1 MASAAIMDSQ
11 SVKTTA
17 IAGERGFDAA
27 KNVTGR
33 NRHLLVDVLGL
44 LLTVVVSKASV
55 PEREGAK
62 LLLKRALAQHF
73 ERLGLIWADGGYTGQ
88 DFCDWVLEHCGWLLE
103 IVKRRDDAKGFVV
116 LPRRWVVE
124 RTFDWLYRF
133 RRLSKDYEVLPQTSE
148 AWTYAAVVRIM
159 LQRLARDP
167 VVYL

>member
-55 PEREGAK
+55 PEREGRHQEATSAPSALEWRNHHRSQEA
-62 LLLKRALAQHF
+62 LLRA
-73 ERLGLIWADGGYTGQ
+73 E
-88 DFCDWVLEHCGWLLE
+88 
-103 IVKRRDDAKGFVV
+103 
-116 LPRRWVVE
+116 
-124 RTFDWLYRF
+124 
-133 RRLSKDYEVLPQTSE
+133 
-148 AWTYAAVVRIM
+148 
-159 LQRLARDP
+159 
-167 VVYL
+167 